1 MMSEP
6 RDLQQPNGGPAD
18 GDFNAPYVNASE
30 GRMLIISDQQET
42 LIMKPVSGSSVEVVC
57 VPVEE

>member
-1 MMSEP
+1 
-6 RDLQQPNGGPAD
+6 
-18 GDFNAPYVNASE
+18 
-30 GRMLIISDQQET
+30 MLIISDQQET

>member
-6 RDLQQPNGGPAD
+6 RDPPQPNGGPAE
-18 GDFNAPYVNASE
+18 GDFNAPYVNAGE
-30 GRMLIISDQQET
+30 GRMLITSDQQET
-42 LIMKPVSGSSVEVVC
+42 LIMKPGSGGSVEVVC